1 MKFKPILN
9 ICILALIISS
19 CAKPPVAEMDS
30 AREAVLRAENDQDAV
45 LYAGSSLTRA
55 RDALRRME
63 NEANSKRYDAARTY
77 AAEAV
82 AAAEKAVADG
92 KTGAARARDQAATML
107 DGLGLAIN
115 ETGRNLN
122 AARSAR
128 LDLDYQQLNS
138 ELDSAL
144 RNLDLAEIDN
154 VMGRYGEAVDKGR
167 NARASIGSINQQI
180 SNASTS
186 VSRKK

>member
-1 MKFKPILN
+1 MKVKPVLVIV
-9 ICILALIISS
+9 ILAAIVLN
-19 CAKPPVAEMDS
+19 CAKPPVAEMES
-30 AREAVLRAENDQDAV
+30 AREAVLRAENDQDAAQ
-45 LYAGSSLTRA
+45 YAGNSLTRA

-92 KTGAARARDQAATML
+92 RTGAARARDQAAAML
-107 DGLGLAIN
+107 DGLGPAID
-115 ETGRNLN
+115 ETARNLN
-122 AARSAR
+122 AAGSAR

-138 ELDSAL
+138 ELDSA
-144 RNLDLAEIDN
+144 RSNFDLAETDN
-154 VMGRYGEAVDKGR
+154 VMGRYGEATDKGR

-180 SNASTS
+180 SNVSTAI
-186 VSRKK
+186 SRKK